1 MFMEAYTK
9 IKSYQKFI
17 NNPKYSKYYN
27 GPNILV
33 VGKMENGTSGMPIK
47 GFVRLKAKMYTFITE
62 GNHEPRKAKSINKM
76 LLLMM
81 N

>member
-1 MFMEAYTK
+1 
-9 IKSYQKFI
+9 
-17 NNPKYSKYYN
+17 
-27 GPNILV
+27 
-33 VGKMENGTSGMPIK
+33 MENGTSGMPIK
-47 GFVRLKAKMYTFITE
+47 GFVRLKSKMYTFITE